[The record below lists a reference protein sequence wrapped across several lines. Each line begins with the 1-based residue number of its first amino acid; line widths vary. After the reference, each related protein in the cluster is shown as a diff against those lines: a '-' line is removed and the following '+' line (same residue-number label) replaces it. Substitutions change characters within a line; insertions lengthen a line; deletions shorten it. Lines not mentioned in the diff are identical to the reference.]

1 MRKIMLTFSIV
12 LVLLST
18 VSFAVSASP
27 VVDFTWT
34 VTDLGQGCWGG
45 GSLDAGGAATGSG
58 SCVFNNGLVDLLLT
72 PTGWSM
78 PFPGFVD
85 LCANATIL
93 KGGSGQ
99 SSMCLGPL
107 PVTGGPVKVTL
118 PGNDGQT
125 IIRITPVN

>member
-1 MRKIMLTFSIV
+1 MRKLLLISSIV
-12 LVLLST
+12 LVLLSA
-18 VSFAVSASP
+18 VSFTVFASP
-27 VVDFTWT
+27 VVDFSWT
-34 VTDLGQGCWGG
+34 LSDLGQGCWGG
-45 GSLDAGGAATGSG
+45 GALDAGGAVSGSG
-58 SCVFNNGLVDLLLT
+58 SCVFNNGQVDLLLT
-72 PTGWSM
+72 PTSWSM

-107 PVTGGPVKVTL
+107 PVTGGPVKITL

-125 IIRITPVN
+125 LIRITPVN